1 MDLNHNK
8 SPKTAEIDKNKDRNR
23 ISSFKTVSYRAQPFL
38 YSQSPSYY
46 FTNKITMQT
55 DLFLY
60 SAFVQDLQ
68 VMASMNLS
76 YSVKQNCQIYER
88 NMHLAQVRL
97 EIKLQ
102 IQQQRQNN

>member
-1 MDLNHNK
+1 
-8 SPKTAEIDKNKDRNR
+8 
-23 ISSFKTVSYRAQPFL
+23 
-38 YSQSPSYY
+38 
-46 FTNKITMQT
+46 MQT

-68 VMASMNLS
+68 VMASMSLS
-76 YSVKQNCQIYER
+76 YSVKQNGQIYER
-88 NMHLAQVRL
+88 TMHLAQVRL